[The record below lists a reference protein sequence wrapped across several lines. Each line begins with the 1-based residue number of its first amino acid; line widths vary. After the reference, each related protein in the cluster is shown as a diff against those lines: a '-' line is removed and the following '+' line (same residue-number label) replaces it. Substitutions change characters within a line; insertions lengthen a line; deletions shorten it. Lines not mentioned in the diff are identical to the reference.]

1 MTKSGHWGILKL
13 RMKFAL
19 KQSSVKSVNQLI
31 KPFPGR
37 WVALSTDDT
46 RVVSVRK
53 SFEAALNDAHRKG
66 EARPHIVRVP
76 DGSWSA
82 IVF

>member
-1 MTKSGHWGILKL
+1 MSKRTQKVDIS
-13 RMKFAL
+13 F
-19 KQSSVKSVNQLI
+19 LI

-46 RVVSVRK
+46 RVISVAK
-53 SFEAALNDAHRKG
+53 SPRAVLNKARQKG
-66 EARPHIVRVP
+66 EIRPHLVKSP
-76 DGSWSA
+76 DSSIAA